1 MHWKNNNWASRFIR
15 LVLLDWILSI
25 TIGRIVPLQGMHGV
39 LDSPHVSSLRVDD
52 EVNKVCDTCHT
63 VSFLIVP
70 LPHSNRRPACRD
82 RISKLTC
89 CISGDGLDQ
98 ASKYVARLTP
108 WLLSFLLRLCRALLG
123 PRHAYSANVTSLL
136 PNWFKKGFRALPK
149 LLRAI
154 RA

>member
-1 MHWKNNNWASRFIR
+1 MGTPFQPSLQSIDLDQSGKHQPIPSNGSVIPSSDPCTGKIIIGASRFIR
-15 LVLLDWILSI
+15 LVLLGWILSI

-52 EVNKVCDTCHT
+52 EVNEVCDTCHT

-108 WLLSFLLRLCRALLG
+108 
-123 PRHAYSANVTSLL
+123 
-136 PNWFKKGFRALPK
+136 
-149 LLRAI
+149 
-154 RA
+154 